1 VAAPRKPGDCVLSI
15 PLQPEAGITVL
26 KIGGSLAL
34 VPPALERV
42 CAAVG
47 RSSSEHRLVVVP
59 GGGPFA
65 DAVRGLDARIGLSA
79 GAAHWMAILG
89 MDQYAHLLVDRIAQ
103 GVLVDEPGAIVD
115 AAGDGKVAVLAPSRW
130 MRSADVLPHTW
141 EVTSDS
147 IAAFVAGALGA
158 VRLVLIKPP
167 TLDGLVDSYFS
178 RVLPADLPHVI
189 LSWDR
194 IDELPSRLN
203 G

>member
-1 VAAPRKPGDCVLSI
+1 
-15 PLQPEAGITVL
+15 
-26 KIGGSLAL
+26 
-34 VPPALERV
+34 
-42 CAAVG
+42 
-47 RSSSEHRLVVVP
+47 VVP

-89 MDQYAHLLVDRIAQ
+89 MDQYAHVLVDRIAQ

-167 TLDGLVDSYFS
+167 TLDDLVDSYFS

-194 IDELPSRLN
+194 IDELPSRLS